1 MGENTERKMILFIPQ
16 IVLQGVYFCLFLGLF
31 FNGAVFALK
40 NKDLISHYFHIDSIY
55 LLFLFLSVGL
65 FFQVVEERNKHK
77 SNVFDSFIAFIN
89 KIFTIILIVFFF
101 ILSIELINYPN
112 FIYSTV
118 HIIPLNLIQLFLLF
132 TSVAIVYK
140 LKSNSIPTLI
150 IWLAVLGVFFVS
162 LRSTLAIA
170 VQTTVPFSASY
181 DGKMEYLWGDF
192 YRYLEVVRKI
202 VPDNAPIGIPPQKS
216 PWLKEGNALLVRSML
231 YPHHI
236 YSFTDNINAPSDS
249 YIFFSSGFMGRT
261 DNERLLFPQKQ
272 IKCKKIFL
280 FDLKNKSYS
289 IKQCPYI
296 PTNLEIQNQFG
307 LIQI

>member
-1 MGENTERKMILFIPQ
+1 MYAFKKKSLFVLQ
-16 IVLQGVYFCLFLGLF
+16 IVLQGVYFCFFLGLF
-31 FNGAVFALK
+31 LNGAIYALK
-40 NKDLISHYFHIDSIY
+40 NKDLVNHYLHIDSIY
-55 LLFLFLSVGL
+55 LLFSSLAVGL
-65 FFQVVEERNKHK
+65 FFQVAKGWNKHRFTM
-77 SNVFDSFIAFIN
+77 FDGFTALIN
-89 KIFTIILIVFFF
+89 TLFPIILIVFFS
-101 ILSIELINYPN
+101 ILAIELINYPN

-140 LKSNSIPTLI
+140 LKNNSIPTLI

-296 PTNLEIQNQFG
+296 PTNWEIQNQFG